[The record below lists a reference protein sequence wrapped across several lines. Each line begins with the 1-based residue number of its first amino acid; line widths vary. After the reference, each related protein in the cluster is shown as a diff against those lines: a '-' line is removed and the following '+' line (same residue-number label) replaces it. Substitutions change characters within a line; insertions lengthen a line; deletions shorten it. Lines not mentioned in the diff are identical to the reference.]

1 MGDVSDQTT
10 TDDPLRPDAVIDP
23 GRSVDVRRLL
33 GEATSMFPQMIKL
46 IWRLLRDPRV
56 PVRTKIAVA
65 AAAGYLVSPVDL
77 IPEFIPV
84 VGLADDLLLIALVI
98 RHMVETA
105 GEEVVL
111 EHWDGSR
118 DLLEVVRSILDVASD
133 FVPPGIRRLV
143 GRLTGA

>member
-1 MGDVSDQTT
+1 MGDVSE
-10 TDDPLRPDAVIDP
+10 DPLRPDEVIEP
-23 GRSVDVRRLL
+23 GRSGELRRVIS
-33 GEATSMFPQMIKL
+33 EATGMVPQLVKL
-46 IWRLLRDPRV
+46 IWRLLKDPRV
-56 PVRTKIAVA
+56 PVRTKMAVGAAVA
-65 AAAGYLVSPVDL
+65 YLVSPVDL

-118 DLLEVVRSILDVASD
+118 DLLEVIRSILDVASD
-133 FVPPGIRRLV
+133 FVPPGLRRLV

>member
-1 MGDVSDQTT
+1 MADVTDEKPDQ
-10 TDDPLRPDAVIDP
+10 DPLRPDAVIDP
-23 GRSVDVRRLL
+23 GRAVDVRRLL
-33 GEATSMFPQMIKL
+33 GEATVMLPQMIKL
-46 IWRLLRDPRV
+46 IWRLLKDPRV
-56 PVRTKIAVA
+56 PTRTKIAVGA
-65 AAAGYLVSPVDL
+65 AAAYLVSPVDL

-105 GEEVVL
+105 GEDVVL